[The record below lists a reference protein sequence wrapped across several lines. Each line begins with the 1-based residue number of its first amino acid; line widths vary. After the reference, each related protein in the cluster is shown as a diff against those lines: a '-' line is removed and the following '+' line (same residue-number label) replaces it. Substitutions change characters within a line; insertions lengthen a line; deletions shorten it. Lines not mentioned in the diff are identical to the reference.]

1 MQQKLVR
8 SFWNPTSSGLLKD
21 TCEIVKLPPRYA
33 SLFKE
38 VRNLPKETIDAQSSN
53 CPSHPS
59 KSRIDDYITGLEANS
74 QRITHGDGPKILCQV
89 PLQELLRICNIPAIL
104 CTT

>member
-33 SLFKE
+33 SLYKE
-38 VRNLPKETIDAQSSN
+38 VRNLPKETNDAQSSN
-53 CPSHPS
+53 YPSHPPR
-59 KSRIDDYITGLEANS
+59 SRIDDSITGLEEIS
-74 QRITHGDGPKILCQV
+74 QRVNHGDGPKILC
-89 PLQELLRICNIPAIL
+89 
-104 CTT
+104 